1 MVKSEGAS
9 TGWRKRRPPAAT
21 GAPTNW
27 RKGLQLTTLLL
38 GVTVS
43 LKAYT
48 LGVVY
53 PKLRAPFDQVYIALY
68 KGISQAHGG
77 EVALYEFDRDASQQ
91 QFNSWLSAQGNDGVI
106 ALGNRS
112 INAIKQAPEP
122 PSVTLLGGTILNPQ
136 LDPEAHGVSLA
147 PSPKALFTELRLLAP
162 KVKEVLVVYESDTER
177 WLIERARISAREL
190 NLELTA
196 YPASSIKEM
205 AEHYRDI
212 LNRQTSDLQALWLP
226 KSGQSLEKALVYD
239 ILEKAWQRKLIAFS
253 SNFADVKNGFLFS
266 MLPDNEAIGARLYN
280 LYLEAKQHLVPRNT
294 VLLAEDVHR
303 AINIRTASHLGMHL
317 SKEEMDRYKFIFPSK

>member
-9 TGWRKRRPPAAT
+9 TGWRKRHFPAAT
-21 GAPTNW
+21 RSPATW
-27 RKGLQLTTLLL
+27 RKGLLLTTLLF
-38 GVTVS
+38 GVTLS
-43 LKAYT
+43 LKTYA

-53 PKLRAPFDQVYIALY
+53 PKLRAPFDQIYIALY

-77 EVALYEFDRDASQQ
+77 EVALYELDRDASQQ
-91 QFNSWLSAQGNDGVI
+91 HFNSWLSERGKDGVI

-112 INAIKQAPEP
+112 INAIKQASEQPTI
-122 PSVTLLGGTILNPQ
+122 TLLGGTILNPQ

-147 PSPKALFTELRLLAP
+147 PSPKALFNELRLLAP
-162 KVKEVLVVYESDTER
+162 KVKEVLVVYELDTEQ
-177 WLIERARISAREL
+177 WLVERARVSAREL
-190 NLELTA
+190 NLDLTA

-205 AEHYRDI
+205 AEHYRGI

-239 ILEKAWQRKLIAFS
+239 ILTKAWQRNLIAFS
-253 SNFADVKNGFLFS
+253 SNFADVKKGFLFS
-266 MLPDNEAIGARLYN
+266 MLPDNEAIGARLYH
-280 LYLEAKQHLVPRNT
+280 LYVEAKQHPAQRNT

-317 SKEEMDRYKFIFPSK
+317 SKEQTDRYKFIFPSK